1 MGMPVDREDLQGT
14 LDRSRAQDRRT
25 YREALDREARQG
37 APGYGRF
44 TRAYEAETS
53 GDELGR
59 TKQELYERAKEL
71 DIPRRSAMTKGE
83 LARAIARREG

>member
-14 LDRSRAQDRRT
+14 LDRSGAQELRT
-25 YREALDREARQG
+25 YREAPDRAPG
-37 APGYGRF
+37 PPGYGRF

>member
-14 LDRSRAQDRRT
+14 LDRSGAQERRT
-25 YREALDREARQG
+25 SREALDRARQG
-37 APGYGRF
+37 PPGYGRF

>member
-1 MGMPVDREDLQGT
+1 MPVDREDLQGT
-14 LDRSRAQDRRT
+14 LERARRP
-25 YREALDREARQG
+25 YREALED
-37 APGYGRF
+37 APPRHGRF
-44 TRAYEAETS
+44 TRAYQMES
-53 GDELGR
+53 DDVHDLGH

>member
-1 MGMPVDREDLQGT
+1 MPVDREDLQGT
-14 LDRSRAQDRRT
+14 LDRTRAEERRT
-25 YREALDREARQG
+25 YREALDRARQG
-37 APGYGRF
+37 PPGYGRF
-44 TRAYEAETS
+44 TRAYEAETP
-53 GDELGR
+53 DELGR